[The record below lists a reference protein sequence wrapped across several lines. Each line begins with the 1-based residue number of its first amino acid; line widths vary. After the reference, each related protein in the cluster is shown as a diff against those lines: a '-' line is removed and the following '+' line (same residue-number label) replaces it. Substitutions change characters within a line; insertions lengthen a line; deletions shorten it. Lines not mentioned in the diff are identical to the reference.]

1 MNIFNIYT
9 KMKKTILALGAIAM
23 MAACTQTKNNPFLE
37 EWDTPYGIPPF
48 EKIQLTDYIPAIK
61 AGIEEQ
67 NKELEAILNNQ
78 EAPTF
83 ENTIA
88 AYELSGKTLTKT
100 SAVLFN
106 LQETEGSDEM
116 NKVVEEATALMT
128 EHEDN
133 ISMNKAFFGRVKAVY
148 EAEQS
153 GLTREQQ
160 MVLKKLYQSF
170 TRNGVDLD
178 EAAQARLKEINQ
190 KIAAAQQ
197 KFGTNL
203 LAENNAFKE
212 KFGVPVSSY
221 TSEMTSCEDRSRR
234 EEMFKAYSSRGNNG
248 NEYDN
253 KALCLEILKLRAERA
268 KLLGFDNFAA
278 YQLDNKMAHDPG
290 TVDAFLD
297 KIIGPAVSKA
307 KEEIADMQKVMDEDI
322 QADKVAAG
330 SKIESWDWFYYA
342 EKVRQRKYS
351 LDENLTKPYFR
362 MENVRDGIFFAAH
375 TLYGINVEPLK
386 DVPLYNPAVEAF
398 KVTDADGSLLGI
410 FTTDYFPRASKRGGA
425 WMTNFREQYVDAD
438 GNDVRPII
446 INVGNMTAPTE
457 TLPALFT
464 IDEVETVFHEF
475 GHALHGLLTKC
486 HYPSVSGTNVA
497 RDFVETFS
505 QFNENWAF
513 QPEILAEYAK
523 HYETGEVIPD
533 SLVAK
538 INNARKFNQ
547 GFMTSELCA
556 ASILDMKWHELA
568 EEDLAK
574 LSEGDQA
581 ANVAEFEK
589 KVCKEMGL
597 IDEIIPRYRTT
608 YFNHIFNSGYSAGYY
623 SYLWAEVLDKDA
635 FEYFQQQG
643 IYNPEVAMK
652 FRQTFLEKGGSE
664 EPMTLYLS
672 FRGAQPD
679 PGALLRARGLT
690 E

>member
-1 MNIFNIYT
+1 
-9 KMKKTILALGAIAM
+9 M

-37 EWDTPYGIPPF
+37 EWNTPYGIPPF
-48 EKIQLTDYIPAIK
+48 EKIQLTDYIPAVK

-83 ENTIA
+83 ENTVA

-100 SAVLFN
+100 TAVLFN
-106 LQETEGSDEM
+106 LQETEGRDEM

-133 ISMNKAFFGRVKAVY
+133 ISMNKAFFERVKAVY
-148 EAEQS
+148 DADQS

-170 TRNGVDLD
+170 TRNGVDLE

-190 KIAAAQQ
+190 KIAPAQQ

-212 KFGVPVSSY
+212 QFGLPVSSY
-221 TSEMTSCEDRSRR
+221 TSEMTSCEDRNRR
-234 EEMFKAYSSRGNNG
+234 EAMFKAYSSRGNNG

-253 KALCLEILKLRAERA
+253 KALCLEILKLRAEKAR
-268 KLLGFDNFAA
+268 LLGFDNFAA
-278 YQLDNKMAHDPG
+278 YQLDNKMAHDPA

-297 KIIGPAVSKA
+297 RIIGPAVAKA
-307 KEEIADMQKVMDEDI
+307 KEEVADMQVIMDEDI
-322 QADKVAAG
+322 QAGKVAAG
-330 SKIESWDWFYYA
+330 SRIEPWDWFYYA

-362 MENVRDGIFFAAH
+362 MENVRNGIFFAANK
-375 TLYGINVEPLK
+375 LYGISVELLK

-398 KVTDADGSLLGI
+398 KVIDADGSLLGI
-410 FTTDYFPRASKRGGA
+410 FSTDYFPRSSKRGGA
-425 WMTNFREQYVDAD
+425 WMTNFREQYVDAQ
-438 GNDVRPII
+438 GNDVRPIV
-446 INVGNMTAPTE
+446 INVCNMTAPTDS
-457 TLPALFT
+457 LPALFT
-464 IDEVETVFHEF
+464 IDEVETAFHEF

-556 ASILDMKWHELA
+556 ASILDMKWHELD

-589 KVCKEMGL
+589 KVCREMGL

-643 IYNPEVAMK
+643 IYNPEVALK

-690 E
+690 EK

>member
-1 MNIFNIYT
+1 
-9 KMKKTILALGAIAM
+9 MKKTILALGAIAM

-133 ISMNKAFFGRVKAVY
+133 ISMNKAFFERVKAVY
-148 EAEQS
+148 EADQS

-212 KFGVPVSSY
+212 KFGIPVSSY

-253 KALCLEILKLRAERA
+253 KSLCLEILKLRAERA

-322 QADKVAAG
+322 QAGKVASG

-446 INVGNMTAPTE
+446 INVGNMTAPTDS
-457 TLPALFT
+457 LPALFT

>member
-1 MNIFNIYT
+1 
-9 KMKKTILALGAIAM
+9 M
-23 MAACTQTKNNPFLE
+23 MAACAQTKNNPFLE
-37 EWDTPYGIPPF
+37 EWNTPYGIPPF

-78 EAPTF
+78 DAPTF
-83 ENTIA
+83 ENTVA
-88 AYELSGKTLTKT
+88 AYELSGRTLTKT
-100 SAVLFN
+100 TAVLFN

-116 NKVVEEATALMT
+116 SKVVEQATALMT

-133 ISMNKAFFGRVKAVY
+133 ISMNKAFFERVKAVY
-148 EAEQS
+148 DADQS

-170 TRNGVDLD
+170 TRNGVDLE

-212 KFGVPVSSY
+212 QFGLPVSSY
-221 TSEMTSCEDRSRR
+221 TSEMTSCEDRDRR
-234 EEMFKAYSSRGNNG
+234 EAMFKAYSSRGNNG

-253 KALCLEILKLRAERA
+253 KSLCLEILKLRAERA

-322 QADKVAAG
+322 QAGKVASG

-375 TLYGINVEPLK
+375 KLYGINVEPLK

-398 KVTDADGSLLGI
+398 KVIDADGSLLGI
-410 FTTDYFPRASKRGGA
+410 FSTDYFPRSSKRGGA
-425 WMTNFREQYVDAD
+425 WMTNSREQYVDAQ
-438 GNDVRPII
+438 GNDVRPIV
-446 INVGNMTAPTE
+446 INVCNMTAPTDS
-457 TLPALFT
+457 LPALFT

-556 ASILDMKWHELA
+556 ASILDMKWHELD

-589 KVCKEMGL
+589 KVCREMGL

-635 FEYFQQQG
+635 FEYFEQQG
-643 IYNPEVAMK
+643 IYNPEVALK

>member
-1 MNIFNIYT
+1 
-9 KMKKTILALGAIAM
+9 M

-37 EWDTPYGIPPF
+37 EWNTPYGIPPF
-48 EKIQLTDYIPAIK
+48 EKIRLADYIPAIK

-67 NKELEAILNNQ
+67 NKELEAILSNQ
-78 EAPTF
+78 EAPSF
-83 ENTIA
+83 ENTVA
-88 AYELSGKTLTKT
+88 AYELSGRTLTKT

-116 NKVVEEATALMT
+116 NKVVEEATALIT

-133 ISMNKAFFGRVKAVY
+133 ISMNKAFFARVKAVY
-148 EAEQS
+148 DADRS
-153 GLTREQQ
+153 ALTREQQ

-178 EAAQARLKEINQ
+178 EAAQSRLKEINQ

-221 TSEMTSCEDRSRR
+221 TSEMTSCEDRDRR

-253 KALCLEILKLRAERA
+253 KALCLEILRLRAEKA

-278 YQLDNKMAHDPG
+278 YQLDNKMAHDPV
-290 TVDAFLD
+290 TVDAFLG

-322 QADKVAAG
+322 LAGKVAAG

-342 EKVRQRKYS
+342 EKVRARKYS

-362 MENVRDGIFFAAH
+362 MENVRGGIFFAAH
-375 TLYGINVEPLK
+375 KLYGINVEPLG

-425 WMTNFREQYVDAD
+425 WMTNFREQYVDAE

-446 INVGNMTAPTE
+446 INVGNMTAPTDS
-457 TLPALFT
+457 LPALFT

-475 GHALHGLLTKC
+475 GHALHGLLSKC
-486 HYPSVSGTNVA
+486 RYPSVSGTNVA

-513 QPEILAEYAK
+513 QPEILAEYAR

-556 ASILDMKWHELA
+556 ASILDMKWHELTEA
-568 EEDLAK
+568 DLAK

-581 ANVAEFEK
+581 ANVADFEK
-589 KVCKEMGL
+589 KVCREMGL

-635 FEYFQQQG
+635 FEYFKQQG
-643 IYNPEVAMK
+643 IYNPEVALK

-672 FRGAQPD
+672 FRGAEPD
-679 PGALLRARGLT
+679 PGALLRARGLA

>member
-1 MNIFNIYT
+1 
-9 KMKKTILALGAIAM
+9 M
-23 MAACTQTKNNPFLE
+23 MSACTQTRTNPFLE

-48 EKIQLTDYIPAIK
+48 EKIQLSDYIPAVK

-67 NKELEAILNNQ
+67 NKELEAIINNA

-83 ENTIA
+83 ENTVA
-88 AYELSGKTLTKT
+88 AYELSGRTLSKTT
-100 SAVLFN
+100 AVLFN

-133 ISMNKAFFGRVKAVY
+133 ISMNKDFFQRVKAVND
-148 EAEQS
+148 ADQS

-178 EAAQARLKEINQ
+178 EAAQARIKEINQ

-212 KFGVPVSSY
+212 KFGIPVSSY

-248 NEYDN
+248 NGYDN

-278 YQLDNKMAHDPG
+278 YQLDNKMAHDPQ

-297 KIIGPAVSKA
+297 RIIGPAVAKA

-322 QADKVAAG
+322 LAGKVAAG

-375 TLYGINVEPLK
+375 KLYGVNVEPLK

-410 FTTDYFPRASKRGGA
+410 FTTDYFPRSSKRGGA
-425 WMTNFREQYVDAD
+425 WMTNFREQYVDAQ

-446 INVGNMTAPTE
+446 INVGNMTSPTDS
-457 TLPALFT
+457 LPALFT

-556 ASILDMKWHELA
+556 ASILDMKWHELT

-581 ANVAEFEK
+581 ANVADFEK

-635 FEYFQQQG
+635 FEYFKQQG
-643 IYNPEVAMK
+643 IYNPEVALK

-690 E
+690 D

>member
-1 MNIFNIYT
+1 
-9 KMKKTILALGAIAM
+9 MKKTILALGAIAM

-37 EWDTPYGIPPF
+37 EWNTPYGIPPF
-48 EKIQLTDYIPAIK
+48 EKIQLTDYIPAVK

-67 NKELEAILNNQ
+67 NKELEAILGNQ

-83 ENTIA
+83 ENTVA
-88 AYELSGKTLTKT
+88 AYELSGRTLTKT
-100 SAVLFN
+100 TAVLFN

-133 ISMNKAFFGRVKAVY
+133 ISMNKAFFERVKAVY
-148 EAEQS
+148 DADQS

-170 TRNGVDLD
+170 TRNGVDLE

-212 KFGVPVSSY
+212 QFGLPVSSY
-221 TSEMTSCEDRSRR
+221 TSEMTSCEDRNRR
-234 EEMFKAYSSRGNNG
+234 EAMFKAYSSRGNNG

-278 YQLDNKMAHDPG
+278 YQLDNKMAHDPQ

-297 KIIGPAVSKA
+297 KIIGQAVSKA

-322 QADKVAAG
+322 QAGKVAAG
-330 SKIESWDWFYYA
+330 SRIEPWDWFYYA

-375 TLYGINVEPLK
+375 KLYGINVEPLK

-425 WMTNFREQYVDAD
+425 WMTNFREQYVDAE

-446 INVGNMTAPTE
+446 INVGNMTAPTDS
-457 TLPALFT
+457 LPALFT

-538 INNARKFNQ
+538 INNAGKFNQ

-556 ASILDMKWHELA
+556 ASILDMKWHELT

-581 ANVAEFEK
+581 ANVADFEK

-643 IYNPEVAMK
+643 IYNPEVALK

-690 E
+690 ER